1 MKIIHIITC
10 IDRGGAENQVVQ
22 MLLEQ
27 KKNSLDVFLIYL
39 KGEGFWVDY
48 LRSKGIRVI
57 GPIFPKG
64 NYLSLQRLCSKLKN
78 NLPKNKFIVHLH
90 MPPSLMVGVILKYLF
105 NCSYKII
112 FTSHNESPFHKT
124 SSY

>member
-27 KKNSLDVFLIYL
+27 KKNSLDIVLIYL
-39 KGEGFWVDY
+39 KGNGFWVDY
-48 LRSKGIRVI
+48 LKSRGIKVL

-64 NYLSLQRLCSKLKN
+64 NYLSLRGYKKLKS
-78 NLPKNKFIVHLH
+78 LIPKNKLLVHLH
-90 MPPSLMVGVILKYLF
+90 MPPSLMVGFILKYIF
-105 NCSYKII
+105 NSNPI
-112 FTSHNESPFHKT
+112 FRSIS
-124 SSY
+124 